1 MLLLSNINTNITN
14 NRIIVFLIFQSVYL
28 KKIKILIIKKFLNF
42 SIIKKGREIVC

>member
-28 KKIKILIIKKFLNF
+28 KKIKILIIKKFF
-42 SIIKKGREIVC
+42 